1 MTSFSEVLA
10 RVIVYTRLLGH
21 LNGNNILI
29 EEQFGFRKNLTNKKV
44 SCEQISDIVNA
55 LNDK

>member
-10 RVIVYTRLLGH
+10 RVMYTRLLGH

-29 EEQFGFRKNLTNKKV
+29 EVQFGFRKNLTNKK
-44 SCEQISDIVNA
+44 SIV
-55 LNDK
+55 